1 MYLTNISIYG
11 VFLFQRNA
19 CRHTFE
25 WYHHYFRRP
34 LAVIKYFQGYSVF
47 FKQALAVI
55 SFFKGIELILSAVAA
70 IHSINYS
77 FSIVKE

>member
-1 MYLTNISIYG
+1 M
-11 VFLFQRNA
+11 
-19 CRHTFE
+19 
-25 WYHHYFRRP
+25 
-34 LAVIKYFQGYSVF
+34 IKYFQGCSVF